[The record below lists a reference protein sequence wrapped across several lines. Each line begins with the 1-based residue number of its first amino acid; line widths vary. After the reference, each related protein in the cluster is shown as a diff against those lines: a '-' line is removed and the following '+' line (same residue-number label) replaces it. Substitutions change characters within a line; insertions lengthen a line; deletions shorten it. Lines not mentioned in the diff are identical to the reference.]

1 VIKLFTTS
9 FVISKKGKIMNYEEK
24 EIKERFGQVNPFRV
38 PDGYFDQLTER
49 VMSQLP
55 EREQTAEHVS
65 LSSSRPKSRLVALR
79 PWMYA
84 AACTVAAV
92 FMGVALYFHQTKE
105 EQTLANADVNASAST
120 TNTESQYID
129 EYADYVMLDNA
140 EIYAYL
146 ADNDF

>member
-1 VIKLFTTS
+1 MKT
-9 FVISKKGKIMNYEEK
+9 MNYEEK
-24 EIKERFGQVNPFRV
+24 EIKERFGQTNPFRV

-55 EREQTAEHVS
+55 EREKTAEQVS
-65 LSSSRPKSRLVALR
+65 LSAPRHKSRLVALR
-79 PWMYA
+79 PWLYA
-84 AACTVAAV
+84 AACMVAVV
-92 FMGVALYFHQTKE
+92 FMGVAFYFHQVKE
-105 EQTLANADVNASAST
+105 EQTLANANVVNT

-146 ADNDF
+146 ADSDF

>member
-1 VIKLFTTS
+1 
-9 FVISKKGKIMNYEEK
+9 MHYEEK
-24 EIKERFGQVNPFRV
+24 EIKERFGQVNRFRV